1 MVGKEGFE
9 PSRLKA
15 SGLKPDASTNYA
27 TSPKFGGGGS
37 HRTIDLFTGH
47 STFPG
52 WLRSQPQR
60 PPFVCCRSGD
70 QDPLILQCT
79 PVGY

>member
-1 MVGKEGFE
+1 
-9 PSRLKA
+9 
-15 SGLKPDASTNYA
+15 
-27 TSPKFGGGGS
+27 
-37 HRTIDLFTGH
+37 
-47 STFPG
+47 
-52 WLRSQPQR
+52 LRSQPQR